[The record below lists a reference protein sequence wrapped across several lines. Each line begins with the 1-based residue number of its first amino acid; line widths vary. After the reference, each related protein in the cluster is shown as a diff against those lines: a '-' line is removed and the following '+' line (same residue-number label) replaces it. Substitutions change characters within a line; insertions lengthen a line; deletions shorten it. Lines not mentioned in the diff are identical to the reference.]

1 MIRFALSI
9 LGYISTVATIALW
22 YRSDRI
28 KSGMIDRRD
37 RRLNDLYKENDFL
50 TEKCKNQQI
59 TIGVLKRD
67 NDALRRRLE
76 VMDDDG
82 K

>member
-9 LGYISTVATIALW
+9 LGYISTAAIATLW

-28 KSGMIDRRD
+28 KTGMIDRRD
-37 RRLNDLYKENDFL
+37 RRLSELYKENDFFA
-50 TEKCKNQQI
+50 EKCKNQQI

>member
-9 LGYISTVATIALW
+9 LGYISTAATIALW

-28 KSGMIDRRD
+28 KTGMIDRRD
-37 RRLNDLYKENDFL
+37 RRLSELYKENDFL